1 MAPTTSL
8 VQAYLKVGENIWV
21 VVGRSNHVAT
31 VQKITNSSA
40 LVKLWNRGDVQEVDI
55 IGAIKL
61 MDGKRTRKQTE
72 LYNGEH

>member
-1 MAPTTSL
+1 MLP
-8 VQAYLKVGENIWV
+8 QFKE
-21 VVGRSNHVAT
+21 
-31 VQKITNSSA
+31 ITNSSA
-40 LVKLWNRGDVQEVDI
+40 LVKWWNWGDVQEVDI